1 MGGGDG
7 PRDVRSRCQVVV
19 IGDQGTGKSSLIVA
33 VATESFPE
41 KVPPVLPPTRL
52 PHDFYP
58 DRVPLTIVDTSSRSV
73 RFAFFFLFFF
83 CRGFRSISV
92 QKSKGVLVF
101 PLLQKFNLRPQAV
114 TTATRVSLAWRL
126 VATRIH
132 SSIRRCGNCQVLTM
146 HHHIASSVWRTL
158 SA

>member
-1 MGGGDG
+1 MAGGDG

-52 PHDFYP
+52 PRDFYP

-73 RFAFFFLFFF
+73 RFALFFCLPWF
-83 CRGFRSISV
+83 SQHFSTKI
-92 QKSKGVLVF
+92 KGCIRF
-101 PLLQKFNLRPQAV
+101 SP
-114 TTATRVSLAWRL
+114 
-126 VATRIH
+126 
-132 SSIRRCGNCQVLTM
+132 SSEM
-146 HHHIASSVWRTL
+146 
-158 SA
+158 

>member
-58 DRVPLTIVDTSSRSV
+58 DRVPLTIVDTSSRNLTCV
-73 RFAFFFLFFF
+73 LKLLRP
-83 CRGFRSISV
+83 R
-92 QKSKGVLVF
+92 LVF
-101 PLLQKFNLRPQAV
+101 
-114 TTATRVSLAWRL
+114 
-126 VATRIH
+126 
-132 SSIRRCGNCQVLTM
+132 
-146 HHHIASSVWRTL
+146 L
-158 SA
+158 SHGAL